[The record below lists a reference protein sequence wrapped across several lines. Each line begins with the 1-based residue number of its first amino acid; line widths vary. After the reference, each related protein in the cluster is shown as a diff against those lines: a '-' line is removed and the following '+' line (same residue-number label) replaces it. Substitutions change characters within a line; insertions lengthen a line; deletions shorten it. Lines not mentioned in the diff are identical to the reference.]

1 MDCGYE
7 DICSGVV
14 VLVKYPPEVVI
25 RVPPEDVGVEV
36 LSREV
41 GAHQVLGVIPAR
53 QYAWAKNCSNGES
66 AEKEYESEGWQV
78 PVLEKYFAKTLSVDF
93 EGHMLS
99 FAFTRCVIYP
109 LT

>member
-7 DICSGVV
+7 DVCSGVV
-14 VLVKYPPEVVI
+14 VLVEYPSEVVVG
-25 RVPPEDVGVEV
+25 VPSEDVRVEV

-53 QYAWAKNCSNGES
+53 QNAWAKNWSDGES
-66 AEKEYESEGWQV
+66 AEKEHESEGGQV
-78 PVLEKYFAKTLSVDF
+78 PILEKDFAKFPSVDF
-93 EGHMLS
+93 EGHRLS